1 MTKKLA
7 LSLLLLTAYYQ
18 QAVCQ
23 FNIPSMKNTSLAT
36 GAGALAGLGNKK
48 INQYFNLPTK
58 YTELA
63 AAIAAGSLTLSRL
76 SDKSLQW
83 NNPLTKIGCAAAA
96 ATVGLTAYSVLNRKK
111 TTTATA
117 KPSTP
122 TQPDTSNAKAT
133 SPFDHRY
140 S

>member
-7 LSLLLLTAYYQ
+7 LSLLLLTAYHQ

-23 FNIPSMKNTSLAT
+23 FNIPSMKNSSLVA
-36 GAGALAGLGNKK
+36 GAGALAYFGDKK
-48 INQYFNLPTK
+48 INQHFNLSTK
-58 YTELA
+58 YTELT
-63 AAIAAGSLTLSRL
+63 AAIAAGSLTLSKL

-111 TTTATA
+111 TMTANA

-122 TQPDTSNAKAT
+122 TQPDTSKAEAT
-133 SPFDHRY
+133 PPFDHRY